1 MTVCNEDQAASNR
14 LAAIVESSDDAIIGE
29 DLNGIITSWN
39 HGAEKI
45 FGYTAVEM
53 VGTTMQS
60 LIPLDQRDQE
70 EQILKKISHSQVA
83 DHFVTKRITK
93 SGPMVDVSITI
104 SPIKNSECKII
115 GTSKVARD
123 ISFLI
128 SIIRTSCI
136 SMTSVCLMIT
146 PLLPWNIFRAV
157 ICVSACGKVSV
168 SSRH

>member
-60 LIPLDQRDQE
+60 LIPL
-70 EQILKKISHSQVA
+70 
-83 DHFVTKRITK
+83 
-93 SGPMVDVSITI
+93 
-104 SPIKNSECKII
+104 
-115 GTSKVARD
+115 
-123 ISFLI
+123 
-128 SIIRTSCI
+128 
-136 SMTSVCLMIT
+136 
-146 PLLPWNIFRAV
+146 
-157 ICVSACGKVSV
+157 
-168 SSRH
+168 